1 VGSDWETIGGY
12 NFGGGYHQAE
22 MTAHRPHGL
31 VLIGGNGETWG
42 EASRDKFRKNSPR
55 KGTNISTGG
64 VRLPRWCPDSGG
76 MSNRAAVDHFVYHDS
91 RRALLISVR
100 TVLEQKEKP
109 LKSRGLADDS
119 W

>member
-1 VGSDWETIGGY
+1 
-12 NFGGGYHQAE
+12 
-22 MTAHRPHGL
+22 
-31 VLIGGNGETWG
+31 
-42 EASRDKFRKNSPR
+42 
-55 KGTNISTGG
+55 
-64 VRLPRWCPDSGG
+64 

-119 W
+119 WWR

>member
-1 VGSDWETIGGY
+1 
-12 NFGGGYHQAE
+12 

-64 VRLPRWCPDSGG
+64 FGFLDGVPT
-76 MSNRAAVDHFVYHDS
+76 AAV
-91 RRALLISVR
+91 
-100 TVLEQKEKP
+100 
-109 LKSRGLADDS
+109 
-119 W
+119 